1 LKSKLS
7 ILLSTLIVLLLV
19 ISCTRSLEKEL
30 IGEWEGKDYKDRA
43 ASFIFS
49 ENRQVKLI
57 KDSIVLEGSWRV
69 DNSRN
74 PIALDIIVQRTAN
87 ETDTFLMIIRFITKD
102 KIQLRMSDD
111 KNARPQEF
119 STVDERLQIVLQR
132 K

>member
-1 LKSKLS
+1 MKSNLS
-7 ILLSTLIVLLLV
+7 RLLSTLIVLLLL
-19 ISCTRSLEKEL
+19 ISCTGSLEKEL
-30 IGEWEGKDYKDRA
+30 IGEWEGKDYKGRTI
-43 ASFIFS
+43 SFIFS
-49 ENRQVKLI
+49 ENRKVKLI
-57 KDSIVLEGSWRV
+57 KDSIVLEGSWKV

-74 PIALDIIVQRTAN
+74 PIALDIIVQRTAP

-119 STVDERLQIVLQR
+119 STADEHLQIVLQR